1 MVAHL
6 SSAES
11 FDGYVQHEKASP
23 AARRREKLMRDPA
36 KRAAI
41 IRARKKI
48 AGELDDKS
56 PFSLSKL
63 RLSAGLSQAELADRL
78 GTQQPAIARLE
89 KGEVDPQLSTI
100 TKLAEA
106 LGTDVVTVISAINH
120 IKTGAVRK

>member
-1 MVAHL
+1 
-6 SSAES
+6 
-11 FDGYVQHEKASP
+11 
-23 AARRREKLMRDPA
+23 MRDPA